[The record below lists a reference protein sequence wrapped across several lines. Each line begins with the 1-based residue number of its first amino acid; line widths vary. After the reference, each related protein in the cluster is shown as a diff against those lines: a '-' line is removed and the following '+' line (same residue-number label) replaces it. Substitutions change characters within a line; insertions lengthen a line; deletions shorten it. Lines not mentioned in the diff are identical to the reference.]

1 ELHPEVQQ
9 RERTDTDRLR
19 AGGERDHVRSG
30 GARTGSSSTGSAII
44 LYGLF
49 HHSAKTRC
57 QHCYSFGGDLD
68 EAIGCGDHASRC
80 SLDAYDPRVR
90 CHSMSAFRSKRPGAN
105 SADKVPT
112 SESTRTCAIFHSST
126 FSACRPIRTSAVSRI
141 LIESRLT
148 TTRGLP
154 APERYR

>member
-1 ELHPEVQQ
+1 MDSWPLSNDSSLPRTGASDSGKDAKPELHPEVQQ

-68 EAIGCGDHASRC
+68 EAIGRGDHASRC
-80 SLDAYDPRVR
+80 SVGAAPRRHVSGGSAAQGR
-90 CHSMSAFRSKRPGAN
+90 CRSGALL
-105 SADKVPT
+105 SRKTSPT
-112 SESTRTCAIFHSST
+112 GNYNRRDEWIGA
-126 FSACRPIRTSAVSRI
+126 
-141 LIESRLT
+141 
-148 TTRGLP
+148 GG
-154 APERYR
+154 